1 MVCGVWY
8 SSRCVCVQRYIVRIV
23 DDVVCQL
30 FKIPVFVADAVDVVY
45 MCMFCLFCL
54 VCYRMGGVAYM

>member
-8 SSRCVCVQRYIVRIV
+8 SSRCVCVQRYIVRNV

-30 FKIPVFVADAVDVVY
+30 FKIPVFVADAVDVV
-45 MCMFCLFCL
+45 C
-54 VCYRMGGVAYM
+54 VCFVSFV